1 MILIFDLRPSS
12 VLSFYVASSPRAKVA
27 SDSLRS
33 TPNFASKAS
42 SMNTP
47 PIKNGWSRRWIVERI
62 PDVLDNGS
70 SRVLRA
76 TYVCGPRISVYIKEW
91 RGRIAPSTRI
101 EFSAR
106 YRNRRLKCSARV
118 LGLEQPRTKLS
129 RCVFAPPYHARAI
142 DPGFVFGFPSFV
154 FRSSSAAFDS
164 AGREKRLPVI
174 LLQRQSF
181 AAQRDFTFPPK
192 LRMELVAIGNDHN
205 KFREMGGK
213 KCSP

>member
-1 MILIFDLRPSS
+1 MRDINLRSSTLFRPLFLRGILSS
-12 VLSFYVASSPRAKVA
+12 SKSCIGQSSFYPEFRVESVVDEYATDQKWMVEEVDR
-27 SDSLRS
+27 R
-33 TPNFASKAS
+33 
-42 SMNTP
+42 
-47 PIKNGWSRRWIVERI
+47 KN
-62 PDVLDNGS
+62 VLDNGS

-76 TYVCGPRISVYIKEW
+76 TYVCGPRISVYVKEW